1 MRILLPVL
9 LSTLLCVGPAYSIKC
24 YNCTGVKQVSQC
36 NTTQC
41 PGSST
46 FCGNLEAEDKNGPA
60 DKKIYF
66 KGCTSSC
73 VNFFKEFLEK
83 AHAEIPPTL
92 IEVGYSCCSKELCNG
107 ADGISGSPLALIG
120 ALLLSLGPAFLW
132 AGL

>member
-9 LSTLLCVGPAYSIKC
+9 LSTLLCVGPAYSINC
-24 YNCTGVKQVSQC
+24 YNCTGVKQFSQC

-41 PGSST
+41 PGLTYCES
-46 FCGNLEAEDKNGPA
+46 LEAEDKNGQA

-66 KGCTSSC
+66 KGCTNSC
-73 VNFFKEFLEK
+73 GIFFKELLEK
-83 AHAEIPPTL
+83 AHSQISTNL
-92 IEVGYSCCSKELCNG
+92 IEVDYSCCSKELCNG

-120 ALLLSLGPAFLW
+120 TLLLSLGPAILW